1 MHGLELFQLDTL
13 QLSPPAAII
22 RRRKYSTAG
31 SVDLLPLLLLPHH
44 LALSDQLEILPGVF
58 ASGEPKVEGLPA
70 LVGLILGWLCYN
82 PTAGFV
88 ATESKLGRG
97 EAICIG
103 TDHALR
109 DAVCFE
115 GTHLSFLPLLLGRGL
130 LLEVSADFSC
140 HVV

>member
-1 MHGLELFQLDTL
+1 MHGLELLQLDAL

-31 SVDLLPLLLLPHH
+31 GGDLLLLLAHH

-70 LVGLILGWLCYN
+70 LVGLILGWLCCN

-88 ATESKLGRG
+88 ATEPELGRG
-97 EAICIG
+97 EAVCIG

-130 LLEVSADFSC
+130 LLEVGADFSC

>member
-1 MHGLELFQLDTL
+1 MHGFELFQLDTL
-13 QLSPPAAII
+13 QLSTPAAII

-31 SVDLLPLLLLPHH
+31 SVDLLLLLAHH
-44 LALSDQLEILPGVF
+44 LALSNHLELLPGLF
-58 ASGEPKVEGLPA
+58 ASGEPKVEGLPP

-88 ATESKLGRG
+88 ATEPELGCG

-115 GTHLSFLPLLLGRGL
+115 GTHLSFLPLLLGRRL

>member
-1 MHGLELFQLDTL
+1 MHGLELFQLDSL

-31 SVDLLPLLLLPHH
+31 SADLLLLLTHH
-44 LALSDQLEILPGVF
+44 LALSDQLELLPGVF
-58 ASGEPKVEGLPA
+58 ASGEPKVEGLPP
-70 LVGLILGWLCYN
+70 LVGMILGWLCYN

-88 ATESKLGRG
+88 ATEPELGRG

-130 LLEVSADFSC
+130 LLEVGADFSC